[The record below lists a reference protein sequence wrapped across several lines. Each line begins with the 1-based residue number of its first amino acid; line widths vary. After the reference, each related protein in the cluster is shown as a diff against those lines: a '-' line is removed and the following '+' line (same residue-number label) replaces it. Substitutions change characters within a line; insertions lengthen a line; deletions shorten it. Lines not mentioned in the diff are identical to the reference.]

1 MLAGTLRPTDTFG
14 RWGGDEF
21 LAVVRNVENE
31 ALIRLAYR
39 CVNNVAQIS
48 FSANGDQMICPS
60 VSIGWALVRPEDSIE
75 KLVERADRLLYDC
88 KTNGPENTLRQ
99 NAPESM
105 FSLKLDAGIAME

>member
-1 MLAGTLRPTDTFG
+1 
-14 RWGGDEF
+14 
-21 LAVVRNVENE
+21 
-31 ALIRLAYR
+31 
-39 CVNNVAQIS
+39 VAQIS